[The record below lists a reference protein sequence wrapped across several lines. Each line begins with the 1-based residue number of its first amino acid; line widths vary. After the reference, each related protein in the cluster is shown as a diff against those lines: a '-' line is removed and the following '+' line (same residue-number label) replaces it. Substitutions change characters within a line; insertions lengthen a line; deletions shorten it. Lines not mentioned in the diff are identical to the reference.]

1 MAVKSG
7 DNKVIKRRL
16 RSSYITSLIS
26 ITLVLFMLGLVGL
39 LLLNA
44 RRISVYVKENINISI
59 YLKDHIKEAEI
70 YRIRKVID
78 AEPFTKSTNYITKEL
93 AAKNFQEELGEDF
106 VSFLGINPLMAS
118 IDIYLQ
124 ADYANTDSINKIIKK
139 LSAYNQVSEVD
150 YQPSLVQ
157 VINKNISR
165 LTFFILVFCGL
176 FFIVAISLINNTVR
190 LSIYSRRF
198 LINTMQLVGATNS
211 FIRKPFIYRSVL
223 HGFYGAIFANGML
236 LLFLY
241 WINNQLQE
249 VANILNYELIIVLF
263 FIILTIG
270 IFINIISTFFSLNK
284 FLKLRTEELYY

>member
-1 MAVKSG
+1 MKSG
-7 DNKVIKRRL
+7 DNKAIKRRL

-39 LLLNA
+39 LVLNA
-44 RRISVYVKENINISI
+44 QRFSVYVKENINVSVYI
-59 YLKDHIKEAEI
+59 KDHIKDAEV
-70 YRIRKVID
+70 YRIRKIID
-78 AEPFTKSTNYITKEL
+78 AEPFTKSTYFTTKEQ

-118 IDIYLQ
+118 IDVYLH
-124 ADYANTDSINKIIKK
+124 ADYANADSINKITKR
-139 LSAYNQVSEVD
+139 LAGYSQVSEVD

-157 VINKNISR
+157 IINKNISKIS
-165 LTFFILVFCGL
+165 FFILVFCAL

-211 FIRKPFIYRSVL
+211 FIRKPFIYRSAL
-223 HGFYGAIFANGML
+223 HGFYGAIFANGMI

-241 WINNQLQE
+241 WINNQLKE
-249 VANILNYELIIVLF
+249 IANIIDYELISVLF
-263 FIILTIG
+263 LIILAIG
-270 IFINIISTFFSLNK
+270 VLINIISTFFSLNK
-284 FLKLRTEELYY
+284 FLKLRTDELYY